1 MSRAAFAA
9 MISFLRLCVP
19 RAFAALFA
27 LGSALPLAAADAPE
41 SKTPANKTPAGL
53 HASPSLKIASGGAA
67 SLDAQGF
74 LSRWL
79 VLEPIPG
86 DGRVTDS
93 AIRAAAAKDYF
104 PGQLT
109 VLPHEGDKVAIG
121 GADYAWHAVDSSRH
135 NLNLYHLAYYLGK
148 PTSNVVFWGVTVVES
163 PAEMTGVR
171 LAVGSNAGS
180 VWWLN
185 GQEVVGIYGDRQT
198 QIDDGVSKKLTLRKG
213 ANIVRFLVVNN
224 GGMVDCCARFLD
236 AGDRPITALSIVLP
250 ASPSSHLPR

>member
-1 MSRAAFAA
+1 VSRAAFAA
-9 MISFLRLCVP
+9 MISFRLLAVVGLATAITAGLA
-19 RAFAALFA
+19 R
-27 LGSALPLAAADAPE
+27 SAVAADAPA
-41 SKTPANKTPAGL
+41 SQMPANKTPAGL
-53 HASPSLKIASGGAA
+53 DASPSLKIASGGAA
-67 SLDAQGF
+67 PLGAQGF

-93 AIRAAAAKDYF
+93 AVRAAAAKDYF
-104 PGQLT
+104 PGQFT
-109 VLPHEGDKVAIG
+109 VLPHEGDQVAVG
-121 GADYAWHAVDSSRH
+121 GADYTWHAVDSSRH
-135 NLNLYHLAYYLGK
+135 NLNLYHLAYYLGR

-163 PAEMTGVR
+163 PAEMAGVR

-185 GQEVVGIYGDRQT
+185 GQEVVGLYGDRQT

-213 ANIVRFLVVNN
+213 ANVVRFLVVNN

-250 ASPSSHLPR
+250 ASPSSPSPR

>member
-1 MSRAAFAA
+1 

-27 LGSALPLAAADAPE
+27 LGSALPLGADDAPGPA
-41 SKTPANKTPAGL
+41 KTKPAGL
-53 HASPSLKIASGGAA
+53 DASPSLKIASRGTAPLG
-67 SLDAQGF
+67 AQGF

-104 PGQLT
+104 PDQLT
-109 VLPHEGDKVAIG
+109 VLPHEGDKMVVG
-121 GADYAWHAVDSSRH
+121 GADYTWHAVDSSRH

-250 ASPSSHLPR
+250 DSPSSSHLPR